1 MIHDNLTHV
10 KKIANASKAKK
21 LFKLGV
27 KYIYAIGFAK
37 LIYPVTKRG
46 TRKTC
51 KTFFGE
57 TMQVILPAG
66 TDIYL
71 AGGKTHD
78 SEIRLVKFL
87 ISNLHRGEVFID
99 VGAHFGYF
107 SLLAS
112 KLIEK
117 EGRVFSFEPS
127 NIFFLLK
134 ENAEGKENIKSFKKA
149 ITDTNSE
156 IEFYE
161 FPELYSEFNTTNSDQ
176 FKKESWIR
184 KYAPK
189 QIKISS
195 ITIDQFIEEQD
206 VRPSLIKI
214 DVEGAELK
222 VLKGAKN
229 TLSQFSPIVVM
240 EFLHHER
247 SDDVYTQAH
256 NLMIESGY
264 ASNIINSEGQ
274 LKPVHHVDEYLAANN
289 LESENVVYIK

>member
-1 MIHDNLTHV
+1 VLKEIANV
-10 KKIANASKAKK
+10 EKIANASKAEK

-27 KYIYAIGFAK
+27 KYIYAMGFAK
-37 LIYPVTKRG
+37 LIYPITKRG
-46 TRKTC
+46 AKKTC

-57 TMQVILPAG
+57 SMQVILPAG

-78 SEIRLVKFL
+78 SEIRLAKFL
-87 ISNLHRGEVFID
+87 IINLHCGDVVID

-112 KLIEK
+112 KLVEN

-134 ENAEGKENIKSFKKA
+134 ENAEGKENIRSFKKA
-149 ITDTNSE
+149 ITDANSE

-176 FKKESWIR
+176 FKKESWIK

-195 ITIDQFIEEQD
+195 ITLDLFIKEQNIH
-206 VRPSLIKI
+206 PSIIKI

-222 VLKGAKN
+222 ALKGAET
-229 TLSQFSPIVVM
+229 TLRQLSPIVVM

-247 SDDVYTQAH
+247 SGDIYTQAH

-264 ASNIINSEGQ
+264 ASNVINGDGHLQ
-274 LKPVHHVDEYLAANN
+274 PVHNVDEYLAANN
-289 LESENVVYIK
+289 LESENVVYTK